1 MRTSQWKYRELCSY
15 FNYYHRCFSVFLQ
28 GKSEM
33 TYPANLICVGAD
45 GCEALDLQDLLQRC
59 ARNKATKEGKICHG
73 RVVLYGLENDILA
86 SNILIN
92 MYSKCGLLEPAC
104 QIFDRMPKRSSVSW
118 NTIIG
123 AHTQHGEEDKALKLF
138 MWMLKEGDPPSA
150 FTLSSIL
157 CACAA
162 KLAFCESKQLHAF
175 ALKTA
180 MNSNVF
186 VGTAVLDVYAKCNF
200 IEDARLV
207 FDTMSERSGVTWSSM
222 VAGYVQ
228 NNLYEEAL
236 ILFHKAQKIGLEQSQ
251 YTVSAAVS
259 ACASLAAVI
268 EGIQLHAVLVRT
280 GCVSNLFVAASLVDM
295 YAKCGSI
302 KEAYFVFAS
311 IEGKNVVLWNAMISG
326 FARHAHFMQ
335 AMILFE
341 KMQQMGIHPNEIT
354 YVSILSVC
362 SHVGLVETGQRYF
375 DLMNRDLSVEPNVH
389 HYSCMVDLFG
399 RAGMIHEARNLIETM
414 PLKASASMWGSLLA
428 SCRNHGNYE
437 LAEVAAKHL
446 FEIEPQNAGNHVLLS
461 NIYAA
466 NKRWEEV
473 ARSRK
478 LLKDSGVKKV
488 MGKSWIEVKGQVH
501 TFMVGERIHPRIDDI
516 YAKLE
521 DLAVEMKKLD
531 YRAEI
536 EQDLHDVEGGQK
548 EELLSHHSEKLALAF
563 ALISF
568 PPGTHIVIKKNL
580 RICKDCHS
588 FMKLASRIARREII
602 VRDTNRFHHFRDGS
616 CSCGDFW

>member
-1 MRTSQWKYRELCSY
+1 MRTLQRKYRELCNSISFY
-15 FNYYHRCFSVFLQ
+15 PRCFSIFLQ
-28 GKSEM
+28 GESEM
-33 TYPANLICVGAD
+33 TYPASLICVSTNGY
-45 GCEALDLQDLLQRC
+45 ELFSLHNLLQRC
-59 ARNKATKEGKICHG
+59 ARNKAAKEGKICHG
-73 RVVLYGLENDILA
+73 RVVLYGLGENILT

-92 MYSKCGLLEPAC
+92 MYSKCGLLESAC
-104 QIFDRMPKRSSVSW
+104 QIFARMPKRSPVSW

-123 AHTQHGEEDKALKLF
+123 AHTQHGEEEEALKLF
-138 MWMLKEGDPPSA
+138 MLMLKGGNPPSE

-162 KLAFCESKQLHAF
+162 KLAVCESKQLHAF

-186 VGTAVLDVYAKCNF
+186 VGTAVLDVYAKCNLT
-200 IEDARLV
+200 EDARLV

-228 NNLYEEAL
+228 NDLYEEAL
-236 ILFHKAQKIGLEQSQ
+236 ILFHRAQKMGLERSQ
-251 YTVSAAVS
+251 FTLSAAVS

-268 EGIQLHAVLVRT
+268 EGSQLHAVLVRT
-280 GCVSNLFVAASLVDM
+280 GFVSNLFVAASLIDM

-302 KEAYFVFAS
+302 EEAYFVFAS
-311 IEGKNVVLWNAMISG
+311 MEGKNVVLWNAMISG
-326 FARHAHFMQ
+326 FARHARFMEV
-335 AMILFE
+335 MILFE
-341 KMQQMGIHPNEIT
+341 KMQQMGIYPNEIT

-362 SHVGLVETGQRYF
+362 SHVGLIERGQIYF
-375 DLMNRDLSVEPNVH
+375 DLMNGDPSVESNVH
-389 HYSCMVDLFG
+389 HYSCMVDLLG
-399 RAGMIHEARNLIETM
+399 RAGMIHEAWDLIETM
-414 PLKASASMWGSLLA
+414 PLKASASMWGSLLS

-437 LAEVAAKHL
+437 LAEIAAKHL
-446 FEIEPQNAGNHVLLS
+446 FEIEPHNAGNHVLLS
-461 NIYAA
+461 NVYAA
-466 NKRWEEV
+466 NKRWDEV

-488 MGKSWIEVKGQVH
+488 MGKSWIEVKGRVH
-501 TFMVGERIHPRIDDI
+501 TFMVGDRSHLRIDDI
-516 YAKLE
+516 FAKLE
-521 DLAVEMKKLD
+521 DLADEMKKLD
-531 YRAEI
+531 YMAET
-536 EQDLHDVEGGQK
+536 EQDLHDVEEDQK
-548 EELLSHHSEKLALAF
+548 KELLRHHSEKLALAF

-580 RICKDCHS
+580 RICRDCHS
-588 FMKLASRIARREII
+588 FMKLASRIARRKII